1 MAIKFNQFVSA
12 YNKSAKL
19 HGVRETSGHG
29 IVQRLNNADCKFNFA
44 SGVITLDQM
53 KALFVYSYKGTQ
65 NHKDKVMSIFEDISE
80 VFMLS
85 FSFVEFAAHIEM
97 VQDKE
102 VKAITMAV
110 KKMMDKIVFKTT
122 LSKAVERMDYR
133 KKYALDTDKKRI
145 AAAREAILSLEDKAM
160 LFDLFASKAQEE
172 EMVG

>member
-1 MAIKFNQFVSA
+1 
-12 YNKSAKL
+12 
-19 HGVRETSGHG
+19 
-29 IVQRLNNADCKFNFA
+29 
-44 SGVITLDQM
+44 
-53 KALFVYSYKGTQ
+53 
-65 NHKDKVMSIFEDISE
+65 
-80 VFMLS
+80 MLS